1 MGPLVEMQ
9 RASIHLNEK
18 MREELKESLFKSA
31 QFKDINSSVG
41 DHDRSL
47 MTFGEGMSS
56 VKMDYKKSVKKE
68 EEEEKKEYNS

>member
-56 VKMDYKKSVKKE
+56 LYKKSVKKE
-68 EEEEKKEYNS
+68 EEEEEKKE